1 MALTAEQ
8 KTEIINIVNG
18 ADFMQPPEVVE
29 GDTLWYPGDI
39 DMIKAGTSLKLKYNS
54 SNQWEENSEQIH
66 GFE

>member
-54 SNQWEENSEQIH
+54 CFDPELVITKELRL
-66 GFE
+66 

>member
-1 MALTAEQ
+1 MSLTTEQ

-54 SNQWEENSEQIH
+54 SEL
-66 GFE
+66 